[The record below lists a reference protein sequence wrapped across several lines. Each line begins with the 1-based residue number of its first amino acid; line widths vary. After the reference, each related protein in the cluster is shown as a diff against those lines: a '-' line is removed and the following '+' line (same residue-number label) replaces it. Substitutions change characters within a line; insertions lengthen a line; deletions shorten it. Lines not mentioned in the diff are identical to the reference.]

1 MDAKIAD
8 VAWKSDMAF
17 RFSMARI
24 VTRGVILDFAYIF
37 ALTMLFCV
45 YVNAMWRVLEVRP
58 ERQFWRFL
66 TLINKYVTYFNAF
79 QESL

>member
-1 MDAKIAD
+1 MHSTLDLTWTFPKKLIPRQIRHGQVSVLVMDAKIAD

-45 YVNAMWRVLEVRP
+45 YVNAM
-58 ERQFWRFL
+58 
-66 TLINKYVTYFNAF
+66 
-79 QESL
+79 